1 MDQTVCKLR
10 GGNKVTTVRPRDVV
24 RLLKAPLELG
34 STKIGAEDSER
45 APLASQDSRLLAKEP
60 RKDSP
65 PAARRAWG
73 GGADRQDGQDARPI
87 TKKQ

>member
-65 PAARRAWG
+65 PAARRAWWGRG
-73 GGADRQDGQDARPI
+73 GRPAGR
-87 TKKQ
+87 TGR